1 MKKVNPIIVK
11 ETLYIACWSVIF
23 SMIMQSVFLLIK
35 KWDYTVLLG
44 NVLSLVA
51 GVGNFFLLGLTVQK
65 AVTKEEKDAKQ
76 LMKLSQVARLFA
88 LFGICVLGAMLSCFN
103 IIATV
108 LPLIFPR
115 ISIILRPLFNRKS
128 NGGVQD
134 E

>member
-76 LMKLSQVARLFA
+76 FMKLSQVARLFT
-88 LFGICVLGAMLSCFN
+88 LFVICVLGAVLRCFN

-108 LPLIFPR
+108 LPLLFPR
-115 ISIILRPLFNRKS
+115 ISIMLRPLFNKKS
-128 NGGVQD
+128 NGGGQD

>member
-76 LMKLSQVARLFA
+76 FMKLSQVARLFT
-88 LFGICVLGAMLSCFN
+88 LFVICVLGAVLRCFN

-108 LPLIFPR
+108 LPLLFPR
-115 ISIILRPLFNRKS
+115 ISIILRPLFNKKL
-128 NGGVQD
+128 NGGGQD

>member
-76 LMKLSQVARLFA
+76 FMKLSQVARLFT
-88 LFGICVLGAMLSCFN
+88 LFVICVLGAVLSCFN

-108 LPLIFPR
+108 LPLLFPR
-115 ISIILRPLFNRKS
+115 ISIMLRPLFNKKS
-128 NGGVQD
+128 NGGGQD